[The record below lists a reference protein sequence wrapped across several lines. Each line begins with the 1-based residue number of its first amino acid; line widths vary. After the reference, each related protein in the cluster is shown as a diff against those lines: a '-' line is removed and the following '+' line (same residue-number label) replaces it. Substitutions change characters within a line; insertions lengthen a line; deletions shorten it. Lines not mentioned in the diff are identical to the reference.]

1 MFQQPEDEKYKE
13 DDIKNITERSG
24 FPDCPAV
31 KNLPAMLEQQEMWV
45 QSLGWEDILEEG
57 TATHSS
63 ILPGEF
69 IQRVAKSWTRLRDF
83 HKPLKKN
90 KTREEWRNVYR
101 GLKEKVKLF
110 AQMNYHLSIWTK

>member
-1 MFQQPEDEKYKE
+1 MVWPDHVS
-13 DDIKNITERSG
+13 T
-24 FPDCPAV
+24 FPIQTV
-31 KNLPAMLEQQEMWV
+31 KNLIAMQETWV
-45 QSLGWEDILEEG
+45 QSLSWEDPLEKG